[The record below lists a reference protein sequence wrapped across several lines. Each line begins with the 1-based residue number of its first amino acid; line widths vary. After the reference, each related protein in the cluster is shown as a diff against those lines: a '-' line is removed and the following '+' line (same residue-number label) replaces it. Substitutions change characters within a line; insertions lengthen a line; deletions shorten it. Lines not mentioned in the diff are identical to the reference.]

1 MQFQIGQR
9 VRLVPTQ
16 GAYQKERQGT
26 VTSLTRTQVGV
37 QTEGLLG
44 EVRYRLED
52 GLPVRKIDQ
61 VRDKPRPSG
70 RGRMG
75 PPR

>member
-1 MQFQIGQR
+1 MQFQIGQK

-26 VTSLTRTQVGV
+26 VSSLTRTQVGV
-37 QTEGLLG
+37 QPEGQLG
-44 EVRYRLED
+44 EVRYRIED

-61 VRDKPRPSG
+61 GFPCYKVVAE
-70 RGRMG
+70 G
-75 PPR
+75 PTAQR